1 MIAAQNAV
9 PVEKLEKV
17 AAPVVTPRPGTASPQ
32 EFASV
37 ILGLGGVVLC
47 ALVTLPSLFWGMQGN
62 ALLGWGVP
70 IVVMSGY
77 FSLLAFL
84 WSFPSED

>member
-9 PVEKLEKV
+9 PVEKVQKV
-17 AAPVVTPRPGTASPQ
+17 APPGVESRPGTASPQ

-47 ALVTLPSLFWGMQGN
+47 ALVTLPSLFLGMQGN

-77 FSLLAFL
+77 FSLLALL